1 MPPAG
6 CVPPAADAEPRGC
19 YRPLVILEHAV
30 LPVRPGKE
38 SDFLEAFGAAKQII
52 ASMTGFHRLKLSR
65 CIEQPSTFLLL
76 VEWETLEDHTQG
88 FRSSAEYR
96 EWRRLL
102 HHFYDPFPVVEHFKE
117 LLEV

>member
-1 MPPAG
+1 MPPDG
-6 CVPPAADAEPRGC
+6 VSPTDVEPCGC
-19 YRPLVILEHAV
+19 YRPPVILEHAV

-38 SDFLEAFGAAKQII
+38 GDFLEAFGAAKQII
-52 ASMTGFHRLKLSR
+52 ASMTGFRRLQLSR
-65 CIEQPSTFLLL
+65 CIERPSTFLLL

-102 HHFYDPFPVVEHFKE
+102 HHFYDPFPAVEHFKE
-117 LLEV
+117 VLEV